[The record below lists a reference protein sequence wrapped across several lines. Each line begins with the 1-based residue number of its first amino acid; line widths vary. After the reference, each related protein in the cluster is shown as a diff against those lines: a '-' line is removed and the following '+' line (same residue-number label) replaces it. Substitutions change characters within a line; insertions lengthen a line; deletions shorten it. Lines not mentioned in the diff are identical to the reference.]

1 MLARRIV
8 GLLPELTR
16 DEALQLAAIRSVAG
30 RLPDDGPMSTVA
42 PFVAPHHSTSVA
54 ALVGGGSGTARPG
67 AVSLAHRGVLF
78 LDECPEYGPH
88 LLESLRTPLEEGEVR
103 LARADGTVCYPAR
116 FQLILAANPCP
127 CAPAH
132 DRDCVCA
139 SLARRRYL
147 GRLSGPLLDRVDLRA
162 EMLPVTAL
170 APAGEG
176 AESTA
181 TVRARVL
188 AAREAAAARWAGHG
202 WRTNAEVPGPALRR
216 LFALPRSVT
225 RPLDAGLRAG
235 ELTARGADRALRV
248 AWTLGDLA
256 GLDRPL
262 RETVESALYFRDRR
276 REPRRPAST
285 RGAAGPG
292 LSVPGGRTPDRGAG
306 PVRRGGRSGGG
317 GRAGAPRRGPAG
329 GRTRDGGAARRR
341 PVRARPRGRGG
352 TGWPAAGPGERGVA
366 ALVLRRV
373 RTDRHPGPGTAGGA
387 VGEWARPAGGAVRA
401 VRCGGGGPGGQRLR
415 RARRGGVGRRAG
427 RPRVHGRLGCRDR
440 HRRRRPPG
448 ALTVEG
454 PTVAVLACGI
464 DRAYPVSHTGL
475 LRRIAEIGLVLSEY
489 PPAAVPARHRF
500 LVRNRLLAGLAG
512 GSVVVE
518 AGVRSGAQRTAA
530 DARALGR
537 TVMAV
542 PGPVTSG
549 LSTGCHELIRAGAL
563 LVTRAEEVLEV
574 VGRLGIDLATELP
587 RPQRATDGLDP
598 VQALVH
604 DALPARAARDIRW
617 LALEASVPAE
627 AVRPALVE
635 LERRGLAEYRAGRW
649 QRVVRSRE
657 REPGA

>member
-1 MLARRIV
+1 MAGLARVFSVALRGVDGHAVEIEAAIGGGLPGIHLVGLPDAALHESRDRVRAAVVNSGRSWPNERIVLALSPATLPKTGSTFDIALACCVLAAAGVVAQRSLDGTALLGELALDGRIRQVRGVLPCLLAARSAGLRRVVVPASTLPEAALVDGIDVYGADTLNDVLGWLAGDRMLCRPGPVAAGGRPAAPELADVVGQVDARYALEVAAAGGHHLLMVGPPGTGKTMLARRIV

-276 REPRRPAST
+276 R
-285 RGAAGPG
+285 AA
-292 LSVPGGRTPDRGAG
+292 
-306 PVRRGGRSGGG
+306 
-317 GRAGAPRRGPAG
+317 
-329 GRTRDGGAARRR
+329 
-341 PVRARPRGRGG
+341 
-352 TGWPAAGPGERGVA
+352 
-366 ALVLRRV
+366 
-373 RTDRHPGPGTAGGA
+373 
-387 VGEWARPAGGAVRA
+387 
-401 VRCGGGGPGGQRLR
+401 
-415 RARRGGVGRRAG
+415 
-427 RPRVHGRLGCRDR
+427 
-440 HRRRRPPG
+440 
-448 ALTVEG
+448 
-454 PTVAVLACGI
+454 
-464 DRAYPVSHTGL
+464 
-475 LRRIAEIGLVLSEY
+475 
-489 PPAAVPARHRF
+489 
-500 LVRNRLLAGLAG
+500 
-512 GSVVVE
+512 
-518 AGVRSGAQRTAA
+518 
-530 DARALGR
+530 
-537 TVMAV
+537 
-542 PGPVTSG
+542 
-549 LSTGCHELIRAGAL
+549 
-563 LVTRAEEVLEV
+563 
-574 VGRLGIDLATELP
+574 
-587 RPQRATDGLDP
+587 
-598 VQALVH
+598 
-604 DALPARAARDIRW
+604 
-617 LALEASVPAE
+617 
-627 AVRPALVE
+627 
-635 LERRGLAEYRAGRW
+635 
-649 QRVVRSRE
+649 
-657 REPGA
+657 